1 MENNIQ
7 QHVHK
12 IYIEDYKS
20 ISERSTKK
28 SEFFFIYVNIFCY
41 HQHTWEAGTLGVFR
55 GVNCSWALDVF
66 LGHSIFAGDPWKIW
80 EQSVYADPMPT
91 PAPKATDA
99 QRDTGD
105 PI

>member
-1 MENNIQ
+1 MTVCSQNIHRRLQ
-7 QHVHK
+7 KYQWK
-12 IYIEDYKS
+12 EYK
-20 ISERSTKK
+20 KK
-28 SEFFFIYVNIFCY
+28 WNFFIYVNIFCY
-41 HQHTWEAGTLGVFR
+41 HQHTWEAGTLGGVFR